1 MLNVLSLKCFANHLL
16 FIRSQKCICDEF
28 INDQINT
35 LKAANRDNDVTR
47 SRSKI
52 CKRQTVQAPERAVR
66 LTCVYCIRI
75 VSCAQI
81 DNARVNIEYTSS
93 IKARHALSV

>member
-1 MLNVLSLKCFANHLL
+1 MIAMLNVLSLECFANHLL

-47 SRSKI
+47 TESKI
-52 CKRQTVQAPERAVR
+52 YNRFGTTTRTIRAR
-66 LTCVYCIRI
+66 G
-75 VSCAQI
+75 QI
-81 DNARVNIEYTSS
+81 GMR
-93 IKARHALSV
+93 ALYQNKILRAN